1 MKEHRVFDE
10 NGKDAIVYEPFYDAR
25 HRVWLG
31 EPPPRDSPDNPPCP
45 TCEGGEEELELL
57 VGEHRSLIHMYPHLD
72 SSNLFHYTV
81 YQCRIC
87 GERFRV

>member
-10 NGKDAIVYEPFYDAR
+10 DGKNVVVQEPFYDAR

-31 EPPPRDSPDNPPCP
+31 EKPPRNSPDNPPCP
-45 TCEGGEEELELL
+45 ACEGA
-57 VGEHRSLIHMYPHLD
+57 SLIHMYPHLD

-81 YQCRIC
+81 YQCRVC
-87 GERFRV
+87 GGEFRV

>member
-25 HRVWLG
+25 HRVWRG
-31 EPPPRDSPDNPPCP
+31 EQPTRNSPDNPPCP
-45 TCEGGEEELELL
+45 PSLCGSSEP
-57 VGEHRSLIHMYPHLD
+57 SLIHMHPHLD

-81 YQCRIC
+81 YQCRVC
-87 GERFRV
+87 GGVFRV